1 MVQTNTMDN
10 RYFIYLYKNRFLLL
24 YILFGFLSL
33 SSELIL
39 RNLLQNI
46 IDTNL
51 ANFLAVGSGILIAYF
66 LNVNFNFKVPK
77 NRIKISIIYFVLVSL
92 LSIFIQYTIGNF
104 TQINFFQNRFLLS
117 GALFFIAYLLHRK
130 ITFRDYQKVGIAIHL
145 NKINIIDDIYNLV
158 GNYPDFIQAD
168 LIDSTYNKDNVS
180 IDLEKLDEIASKWP
194 GKKIQLH
201 IMSKNPSEWINKVK
215 NRDLEIFFH
224 QNDGQNPIQIK
235 NNFAELNIGIVVEH
249 DNTEA
254 ELKNMI
260 QEFNN
265 IMILCIEKAGES
277 GQKFSDKYDPIIKK
291 LIDLTKNKKN
301 KITLDGGMTPNI
313 ASKYNVAEVV
323 TASSVLGNPKSKLQ
337 IINFQTS
344 QKYEHEK

>member
-1 MVQTNTMDN
+1 MDN

-117 GALFFIAYLLHRK
+117 GALFFIAY
-130 ITFRDYQKVGIAIHL
+130 FWA
-145 NKINIIDDIYNLV
+145 
-158 GNYPDFIQAD
+158 
-168 LIDSTYNKDNVS
+168 
-180 IDLEKLDEIASKWP
+180 
-194 GKKIQLH
+194 KIQLFP
-201 IMSKNPSEWINKVK
+201 KFQK
-215 NRDLEIFFH
+215 
-224 QNDGQNPIQIK
+224 PIWLRILRGLQPWDSFSDILILWGP
-235 NNFAELNIGIVVEH
+235 NHE
-249 DNTEA
+249 
-254 ELKNMI
+254 
-260 QEFNN
+260 N
-265 IMILCIEKAGES
+265 IMRE
-277 GQKFSDKYDPIIKK
+277 IIARQWFF
-291 LIDLTKNKKN
+291 LSWMFYIPLR
-301 KITLDGGMTPNI
+301 
-313 ASKYNVAEVV
+313 
-323 TASSVLGNPKSKLQ
+323 
-337 IINFQTS
+337 
-344 QKYEHEK
+344 